1 MKIGIFG
8 GTFNPIHL
16 EHVNI
21 AKNAIKEL
29 KLDKLLVLPTFISP
43 HKNTMPA
50 PAEDRL
56 NMVRLAFKNCN
67 NVEVSDFEIK
77 QGGKS
82 YTYLTVEHFKKLYN
96 ADLYLI
102 VGGDM
107 LKDFKNWKYPERI
120 LQASTL
126 AVFNREDWEGD
137 FNKEEEYFKKNFD
150 KTFIKLKYRPKPLSS
165 TEIRIYS
172 ELNINVDNLTDNKV
186 AEYIKNNHLYSGD
199 EYSEFIKNTLPEKRL
214 IHTANVTI
222 CALKKAH
229 ELNLDYNKVK
239 ISALLHDCAKY
250 IDYKSVKGF
259 TLPKDVPEPVIHAFL
274 GSYIAQN
281 VLNIQDEEILDAIKY
296 HTSGKANMTTL
307 GKLIFVA
314 DMVEKGRTYE
324 GVETLRK
331 IFIEKDIDTAFNEC
345 LKEEFVHLIN
355 RGGQIYF
362 ETLNAF
368 DYYIK
373 NKR

>member
-8 GTFNPIHL
+8 GTFNPIHT

-21 AKNAIKEL
+21 VNNAISEL
-29 KLDKLLVLPTFISP
+29 NLDKLLVLPTYISP
-43 HKNTMPA
+43 HKNTTPA

-56 NMVRLAFKNCN
+56 NMVRLAFNNCDR
-67 NVEVSDFEIK
+67 VEVSDFEIK

-96 ADLYLI
+96 AELYLI

-107 LKDFKNWKYPERI
+107 LKDFKNWKYPDRI
-120 LQASTL
+120 LNVSTL
-126 AVFNREDWEGD
+126 CVFNREDWEGD
-137 FNKEEEYFKKNFD
+137 FKKEKEYFQKEFNKEFV
-150 KTFIKLKYRPKPLSS
+150 KLNYCPKPLSS
-165 TEIRIYS
+165 TEIRIFN
-172 ELNINVDNLTDNKV
+172 ELGLSITEFTDNKV
-186 AEYIKNNHLYSGD
+186 AEYIKNNNLYCGD
-199 EYSEFIKNTLPEKRL
+199 KYSEFIKIHLTQKRL
-214 IHTANVTI
+214 IHTANVTV

-239 ISALLHDCAKY
+239 ISAMLHDCAKY

-259 TLPKDVPEPVIHAFL
+259 SPPIDMPEPVIHAFL
-274 GSYIAQN
+274 GAFIAEK
-281 VLNIQDEEILDAIKY
+281 VLKIDDEEILDAIKY
-296 HTSGKANMTTL
+296 HTSGKAKMTTL
-307 GKLIFVA
+307 SKLIFVA
-314 DMVEKGRTYE
+314 DMLEKGRTYE

-331 IFIEKDIDTAFNEC
+331 SFIEKDIDTAFNEC
-345 LKEEFVHLIN
+345 LSEEFIHLIN
-355 RGGQIYF
+355 RGGQIYV
-362 ETLNAF
+362 ETLNAY